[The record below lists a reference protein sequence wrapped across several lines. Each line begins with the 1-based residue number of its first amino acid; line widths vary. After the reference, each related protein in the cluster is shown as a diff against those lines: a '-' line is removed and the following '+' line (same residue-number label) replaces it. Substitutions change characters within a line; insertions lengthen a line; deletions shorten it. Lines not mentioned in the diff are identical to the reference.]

1 MPSFLWD
8 KARPRCSTCLIA
20 PAEPCACPESI
31 SRTREAEQSPGGSSW
46 PPTPPWSRGGA
57 RRGLGTASLDFAL
70 SPSQPPSPACTA
82 PLQHPGRGSGG
93 FLGSLFGGSVARNAS
108 SSPQVWPSTAS
119 SWALREAGQP
129 RGPPGQL
136 RLRSVVLQRA
146 QHHGCGQST
155 PDRSPWGGRRSPCG
169 ARALVRE
176 LLWATTPSEPS

>member
-31 SRTREAEQSPGGSSW
+31 CRTREAEQSPGGSSW

-93 FLGSLFGGSVARNAS
+93 FLGSLFGGL
-108 SSPQVWPSTAS
+108 SPETLPAAPRSGRAQRA
-119 SWALREAGQP
+119 AGHCGKLGSP
-129 RGPPGQL
+129 GGPPG
-136 RLRSVVLQRA
+136 SS
-146 QHHGCGQST
+146 GCDRWCCSAHST
-155 PDRSPWGGRRSPCG
+155 TAAGKAPRTEARGGADGHPAG
-169 ARALVRE
+169 LG
-176 LLWATTPSEPS
+176 P